1 MGGRD
6 ENYLVDQQV
15 GALAVGVV
23 RDHDAV
29 ALAAM
34 HLLEDLKG
42 LGAGSRAHVQNDAV
56 GVHVQEHGRK
66 HAHGLLATDV
76 TRAIQSDHVL
86 MKLFERSDLAQLLAV
101 NIDLALTPIRQNHLP
116 RALVLVP
123 LDRVDT
129 RHLLAFI
136 FHRSIEMILG
146 LEIVLDNL
154 KAGVCLVDT
163 ERRRQIRLL
172 PLTNRSI
179 PNQTLNHLR
188 EFILRTHLLETVVVL
203 EEFALARTR
212 IHRSPHVLSWLL
224 ALLPLRSRSST
235 SFRHASVFF
244 VVEEVGLSAEFTE

>member
-1 MGGRD
+1 MH
-6 ENYLVDQQV
+6 QQV
-15 GALAVGVV
+15 GALAVRVV

-29 ALAAM
+29 ALAAVD
-34 HLLEDLKG
+34 LLEDLEG
-42 LGAGSRAHVQNDAV
+42 LGAGSRAHVENDAV
-56 GVHVQEHGRK
+56 GVYVQEHGGK
-66 HAHGLLATDV
+66 HANGLLTTDV
-76 TRAIQSDHVL
+76 SGTIQRDHVL
-86 MKLFERSDLAQLLAV
+86 VKLLERGDLAQLLAV
-101 NIDLALTPIRQNHLP
+101 DIDLPLTSVRENHLP

-129 RHLLAFI
+129 RHLLALVL
-136 FHRSIEMILG
+136 HRSVEMVLG

-154 KAGVCLVDT
+154 KAGVRLVDT

-172 PLTNRSI
+172 PLTRHSI

-224 ALLPLRSRSST
+224 ALFPLRSRSST
-235 SFRHASVFF
+235 SFRHSPVSLWLGKW
-244 VVEEVGLSAEFTE
+244 ESPPNT